1 MAWSGKPRTPRSLR
15 RGHRAPVDPFTALEV
30 QLALGRLE
38 ALVEQLQRDDGRF
51 ARAHHLHAA
60 RAAYDQ
66 ALDEA
71 CRLAGVTSLP
81 EGGALRRVL
90 AEAEL
95 RTRGWSW

>member
-1 MAWSGKPRTPRSLR
+1 MAWSDLPRTLR
-15 RGHRAPVDPFTALEV
+15 RGRTPVDPFSALEV

-38 ALVEQLQRDDGRF
+38 AMVERLQRDDGRF

-60 RAAYDQ
+60 RSAYDQ
-66 ALDEA
+66 ALEDA
-71 CRLAGVTSLP
+71 CRMAGVTSLP